1 MTQARGKQ
9 IVNQT
14 LGLSLQAKRGL
25 RNLVDEVYT
34 DVAADIAT
42 VGTSAAGLT
51 TGAPAGITGGTDT
64 IYLNSVVSQG
74 SLITTT
80 IYIDLDGLSSSTTD
94 LDIIGQST
102 PAAHIGQITA
112 AQNGTITHAT
122 CECLEAPVGG
132 VTDIDIYA
140 ATEATGA
147 FDTGIGTLVEVAQLT
162 RGDVWAINEKKP
174 FTALPATGKYLYL
187 TGGAAGTAAEYSAGK
202 FLITLY
208 GYSA

>member
-14 LGLSLQAKRGL
+14 LGLSLQSKRGL

-34 DVAADIAT
+34 DVATDIAT
-42 VGTSAAGLT
+42 VGTSAAALT
-51 TGAPAGITGGTDT
+51 TAATAGITGGTDT

-94 LDIIGQST
+94 GDIIGQST

-112 AQNGTITHAT
+112 AQNGTITHGT
-122 CECLEAPVGG
+122 CECLESPVGG

-147 FDTGIGTLVEVAQLT
+147 FDTAIGTLTSVAQLT
-162 RGDVWAINEKKP
+162 RGGAWAITEEKP
-174 FTALPATGKYLYL
+174 FTALPATAKYLYL